1 MYEFVPPPVHPAQLL
16 HGIVLGV
23 LLWLACV
30 LQPVSPLLPFA
41 VLASWWLATL
51 EGWETR

>member
-1 MYEFVPPPVHPAQLL
+1 MVLL

-30 LQPVSPLLPFA
+30 LQPVSPLVALLPFA

>member
-1 MYEFVPPPVHPAQLL
+1 VVLL

-30 LQPVSPLLPFA
+30 LQPIVPPLVALLPFA

-51 EGWETR
+51 DGWETR